1 MIYVHVTEIDRSNS
15 KHNRYIR
22 FDLDDSKD
30 FCYRSRVSYSAFFH
44 SYKRMRNHT
53 NKFLYISKQVYEFQI
68 DVDTWDYMMKKN
80 PNLPDIYSSVPV
92 VTVKNLWEFYKL
104 IGYDYKTKKWI

>member
-1 MIYVHVTEIDRSNS
+1 MIETHVTELTRSDS

-22 FDLDDSKD
+22 FDLDDGKD
-30 FCYRSRVSYSAFFH
+30 FCYRSRVSHDAFFRN
-44 SYKRMRNHT
+44 YKRMRNHT
-53 NKFLYISKQVYEFQI
+53 DKFLYISKHTDEFQI
-68 DVDTWDYMMKKN
+68 DVDAWAFMMNKH
-80 PNLPDIYSSVPV
+80 PDLSDIYNSVPV